1 MNDDTSAAY
10 DPRPVISVDRIAAT
24 GTSASTP
31 SPRPSDYREV
41 QPAFQRTTTQ
51 NQRLRPGVQNAF
63 FHLREM
69 PPFAREREIKTG
81 RYSHFSAKE
90 RAFLLNAKY

>member
-1 MNDDTSAAY
+1 MNDDTSASY
-10 DPRPVISVDRIAAT
+10 DPRPVISVDRIAET
-24 GTSASTP
+24 GTLASTP
-31 SPRPSDYREV
+31 SATPNDYREV
-41 QPAFQRTTTQ
+41 QPAFQRSTTQ
-51 NQRLRPGVQNAF
+51 NKRLRPEVQNAL

-90 RAFLLNAKY
+90 RAYLLSAKY